1 MPDDAEEPSAHGG
14 RDLDAEGGASTSARR
29 EEDGPAERDASD
41 HSDGTGTSADP
52 AGLHAADPSSGSDAD
67 TAPDDD
73 ADDDPALAP
82 AASRADD
89 DAVDV
94 SGHDDLDD
102 DEVDRRFRQI
112 LGQLGD
118 DPEDTYRASALGTA
132 PVERPAAPPRS
143 SNPSAAARAA
153 HPSFTPRE
161 LGPRDHVVDEHPEDP
176 SWGVDG
182 FVEPDP
188 PGPDLSDPGAIV
200 GWLAAL
206 GPLVV
211 GIVLGVI
218 GEPPSVLLMLLGL
231 AVIVT
236 GVVLLVRR
244 LPDERGPGSDGA
256 VV

>member
-188 PGPDLSDPGAIV
+188 PGPDLSDPGLML
-200 GWLAAL
+200 GWLFAVGPVAL
-206 GPLVV
+206 
-211 GIVLGVI
+211 GIVLGVL
-218 GEPPSVLLMLLGL
+218 GRSLTVPWMLLGL
-231 AVIVT
+231 AVTIT

-244 LPDERGPGSDGA
+244 MSNESPGGDGGA